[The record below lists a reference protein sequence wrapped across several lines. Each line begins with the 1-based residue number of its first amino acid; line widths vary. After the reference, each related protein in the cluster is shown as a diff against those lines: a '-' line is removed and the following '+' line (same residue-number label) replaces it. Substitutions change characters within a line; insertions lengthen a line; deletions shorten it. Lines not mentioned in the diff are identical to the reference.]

1 VINDW
6 QREEVRNETRS
17 RVVNESIQA
26 ATDVLGDQAPTD
38 VYVCECGDASCR
50 DPINLSRVEY
60 EAVRAQATWFA
71 IAINHEN
78 PELDRVVEEHDGFTV
93 VEKWLREAAGIARG
107 SDPRA
112 GGDGRAA
119 IGPNPS
125 EEAAS

>member
-1 VINDW
+1 MISEW

-26 ATDVLGDQAPTD
+26 ATDVLGAQAPTD

-50 DPINLSRVEY
+50 DPISLSRVEY

-112 GGDGRAA
+112 GAGEWAA
-119 IGPNPS
+119 SGLNPS